1 MKIEG
6 ACSGGKQFKSRLVK
20 RTYLLKSFSDLIA
33 MSIQV
38 IITEAKGLSNLSGRV
53 KARVAILETTNYT
66 DREIESRDSSSVEE
80 YTNVAFSDA
89 NFKL

>member
-1 MKIEG
+1 LKIEG